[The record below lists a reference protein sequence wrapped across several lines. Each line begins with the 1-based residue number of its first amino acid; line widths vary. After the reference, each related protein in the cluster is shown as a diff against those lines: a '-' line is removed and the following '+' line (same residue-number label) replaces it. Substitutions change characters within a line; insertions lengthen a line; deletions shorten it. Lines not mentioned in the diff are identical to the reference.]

1 VAHEVV
7 EVLSFNARLAAY
19 SAIMSVPLPAPQ
31 PAQVMPRVGAG
42 VSGLGLETAP
52 VAAPTLMQPLP
63 QRVDRLGHKT
73 PPMPQLFFV
82 VIAFLQKNHYD
93 TNSLGSWVM

>member
-1 VAHEVV
+1 
-7 EVLSFNARLAAY
+7 
-19 SAIMSVPLPAPQ
+19 MS
-31 PAQVMPRVGAG
+31 RVGAA

-82 VIAFLQKNHYD
+82 VIAFLQKIIMIQL
-93 TNSLGSWVM
+93 TRQLGNVTLSSYTLCR